1 MPENLTRMIRTPKL
15 FYILI
20 DWLFHVNQKGNEMT
34 DAIAKTGTTVENDV
48 MNFEKMT
55 FAQNA
60 NYGKNV

>member
-1 MPENLTRMIRTPKL
+1 
-15 FYILI
+15 
-20 DWLFHVNQKGNEMT
+20 MT

-60 NYGKNV
+60 KYGSITCKNNEFIKKSLIR